1 MDVTAGSG
9 PEAAAAVASDTLAQF
24 KATLQAA
31 VQEVQ
36 VDVRAFKQRM
46 EQKMEELCA
55 ASGPLAGA
63 VARLQE
69 DNRQLRANL
78 EALGR
83 LVESLTDGK
92 TGRSSAEARQ
102 EASAENGHVEAA
114 AESRKTDVEAE
125 RRSCRSAST
134 EPSESSGALRS
145 PAPPPWRTKR
155 HAETNVSTWT
165 LYWLQASNQ

>member
-1 MDVTAGSG
+1 MDVAAVSG
-9 PEAAAAVASDTLAQF
+9 PEAAAAVASETLVQV

-55 ASGPLAGA
+55 SSGPLGGA

-69 DNRQLRANL
+69 DNQQLRAKL

-83 LVESLTDGK
+83 LVESLIDGK
-92 TGRSSAEARQ
+92 TGRSPAEAQ
-102 EASAENGHVEAA
+102 QDASAENGHVEAA
-114 AESRKTDVEAE
+114 AESRTAVGAE
-125 RRSCRSAST
+125 RRQSCQSTST
-134 EPSESSGALRS
+134 EPSESSGALGS
-145 PAPPPWRTKR
+145 PAPPPWRAKR

-165 LYWLQASNQ
+165 VCRL